1 MALRLYDAA
10 DEVYRAAQLTLM
22 WTLFT
27 LAGAIVAGI
36 GPATLAAY
44 ATARRHAAGETFPAW
59 SFFGQVWRAEFRRG
73 SALVLPLLTAA
84 VLLATNYHW
93 LQFPPARVA
102 TLGALGALAV
112 IAAYL
117 LPMAV
122 HYDLRTPAL
131 LPKASLFALLR
142 APASALLLFTQVAIG
157 YAVAAYPVLLVVAVG
172 GWIQL
177 NTWLCLR
184 LFAENEA
191 LRKGL
196 T

>member
-1 MALRLYDAA
+1 MALRLYAAA
-10 DEVYRAAQLTLM
+10 DEVYWAVKLSLL
-22 WTLFT
+22 WTIGT
-27 LAGAIVAGI
+27 LAGGVVLGV

-44 ATARRHAAGETFPAW
+44 TIARRHAAGETGS
-59 SFFGQVWRAEFRRG
+59 SFVRAYRVEFRRG
-73 SALVLPLLTAA
+73 SAVVLPIAAAMTLL
-84 VLLATNYHW
+84 VINYHW
-93 LQFPPARVA
+93 LTDRAA
-102 TLGALGALAV
+102 KNTTLAALALLAV
-112 IAAYL
+112 IAAHL

-142 APASALLLFTQVAIG
+142 LPASVLLLFTAVAIG
-157 YAVAAYPVLLVVAVG
+157 YAVIAYPVLLVVAVG

-191 LRKGL
+191 LRNARGI